1 MTKEGS
7 TSWIVKEARMFTV
20 FCIDCEGPIRLES
33 KPTEGEIILCSGCGT
48 EMEVINLEPTELD
61 WVYLE
66 PKVSHEEW
74 SL

>member
-1 MTKEGS
+1 
-7 TSWIVKEARMFTV
+7 
-20 FCIDCEGPIRLES
+20 
-33 KPTEGEIILCSGCGT
+33 
-48 EMEVINLEPTELD
+48 VINLEPTELD